1 MTLVIKNKEDQED
14 SDTVANAPED
24 TIASSILAEANANIC
39 CIIKANKI
47 LYYFKCFPYRLFCS

>member
-24 TIASSILAEANANIC
+24 TIASSILAEANANIR

-47 LYYFKCFPYRLFCS
+47 LYLF

>member
-14 SDTVANAPED
+14 SDTVANNPED
-24 TIASSILAEANANIC
+24 TIASSILAEANANIR

-47 LYYFKCFPYRLFCS
+47 LYLF